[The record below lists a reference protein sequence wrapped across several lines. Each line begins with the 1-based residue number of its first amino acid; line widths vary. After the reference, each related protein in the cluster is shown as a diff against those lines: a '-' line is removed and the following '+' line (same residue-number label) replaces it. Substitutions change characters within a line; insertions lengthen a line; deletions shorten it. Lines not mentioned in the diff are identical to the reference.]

1 MDCPRASSAA
11 RRPSRP
17 CITAGTQGWYPR
29 QSMTTAELIAMLRS
43 EDPRGSREMVIWDV
57 DQELVRGVEQVVLRD
72 DRIFVRVSR
81 RALTPP
87 DLESA

>member
-1 MDCPRASSAA
+1 
-11 RRPSRP
+11 
-17 CITAGTQGWYPR
+17 
-29 QSMTTAELIAMLRS
+29 MTTAELIAMLRS

-57 DQELVRGVEQVVLRD
+57 DEEIVRGVERVVLRD

-87 DLESA
+87 DSESS